1 MRAHVKSV
9 DTYQLK
15 NELQNA
21 GVFVSTRGNSIR
33 FSPHLYNTLDDIDRA
48 IIEIKK
54 WIKNN

>member
-1 MRAHVKSV
+1 MRAHIKSV
-9 DTYQLK
+9 NTYQLK
-15 NELQNA
+15 DGLENA
-21 GVFVSTRGNSIR
+21 DVFVSTRGNSIR